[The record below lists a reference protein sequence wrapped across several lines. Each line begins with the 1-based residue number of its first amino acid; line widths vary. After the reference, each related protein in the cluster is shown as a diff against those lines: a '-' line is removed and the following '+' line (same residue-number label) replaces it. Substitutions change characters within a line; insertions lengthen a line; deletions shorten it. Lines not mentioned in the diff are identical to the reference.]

1 LADRPLHGYELK
13 AAYEEELV
21 PSPDTQLNY
30 GQVYTTLERLAR
42 DGLVE
47 HEKVSQSER
56 PDKKVY
62 VLTEK
67 GRQQLHDW
75 FAKPAPLDLD
85 LRNETFLKLML
96 ALRLRGFDPLTVL
109 AGERRS
115 AFARLHEV
123 TQARAEAIREPASI
137 QMILLLDLAMLRLDA
152 FVKWLDR
159 CEEAMKKE
167 KRR

>member
-1 LADRPLHGYELK
+1 LHGYELK

-21 PSPDTQLNY
+21 PLTQLNY
-30 GQVYTTLERLAR
+30 GQVYATLERLAS

-47 HEKVSQSER
+47 HETVSQSER

-67 GRQQLHDW
+67 GRRQLLEW
-75 FAKPAPLDLD
+75 VAQPATIDLD

-96 ALRLRGFDPLTVL
+96 ALRLRETDPLEVL
-109 AGERRS
+109 AVERRQ
-115 AFARLHEV
+115 AFEELHKV
-123 TQARAEAIREPASI
+123 TQARAEAVKGTSSL
-137 QMILLLDLAMLRLDA
+137 QTVLLLDLAMLRLDA

-159 CEEAMKKE
+159 CEDALKKE

>member
-1 LADRPLHGYELK
+1 LHGYELK

-21 PSPDTQLNY
+21 PSPETQLNY
-30 GQVYTTLERLAR
+30 GQVYATLERLAR

-67 GRQQLHDW
+67 GRQQLQDW
-75 FAKPAPLDLD
+75 FAKPAALDLD

-96 ALRLRGFDPLTVL
+96 ALRLREYDPREVL
-109 AGERRS
+109 AVERRT
-115 AFARLHEV
+115 AFAKLHEV
-123 TQARAEAIREPASI
+123 TQARAEAVRGPASL
-137 QMILLLDLAMLRLDA
+137 QTILLLDLAMLRLDA